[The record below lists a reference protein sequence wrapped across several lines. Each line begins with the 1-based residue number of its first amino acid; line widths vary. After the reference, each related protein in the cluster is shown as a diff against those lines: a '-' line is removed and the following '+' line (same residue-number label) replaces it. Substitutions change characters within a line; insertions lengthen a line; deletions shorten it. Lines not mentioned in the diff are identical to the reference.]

1 MCKKLLITNGR
12 ILTMAGKVL
21 PKGCVLT
28 ENGRITAV
36 ADQIEIP
43 EDKDTEIID
52 ASGCLVMPGLIEA
65 HCHVGITEEK
75 KGMEGD
81 DCNENVSP
89 VTPWLRALDAINT
102 MDAAFDDAVR
112 AGITSIMAGP
122 GSSNVVGGQ
131 FVFLKTKGR
140 RIDDLIVKE
149 PAAMKIAFGENP
161 KVNFMDQQKS
171 PVTRMAIAGLLREEL
186 FKAREYQKKKQAW
199 QKKNQGKSQSSPDS
213 PFEPDFA
220 WNPGSP
226 YSKAKSPSKPTYTGP
241 TTSSQP

>member
-89 VTPWLRALDAINT
+89 RHPH
-102 MDAAFDDAVR
+102 
-112 AGITSIMAGP
+112 G
-122 GSSNVVGGQ
+122 
-131 FVFLKTKGR
+131 
-140 RIDDLIVKE
+140 
-149 PAAMKIAFGENP
+149 
-161 KVNFMDQQKS
+161 
-171 PVTRMAIAGLLREEL
+171 
-186 FKAREYQKKKQAW
+186 
-199 QKKNQGKSQSSPDS
+199 
-213 PFEPDFA
+213 
-220 WNPGSP
+220 
-226 YSKAKSPSKPTYTGP
+226 
-241 TTSSQP
+241 

>member
-75 KGMEGD
+75 KAWKETTATKTYPP
-81 DCNENVSP
+81 SP
-89 VTPWLRALDAINT
+89 H
-102 MDAAFDDAVR
+102 
-112 AGITSIMAGP
+112 G
-122 GSSNVVGGQ
+122 
-131 FVFLKTKGR
+131 
-140 RIDDLIVKE
+140 
-149 PAAMKIAFGENP
+149 
-161 KVNFMDQQKS
+161 
-171 PVTRMAIAGLLREEL
+171 
-186 FKAREYQKKKQAW
+186 
-199 QKKNQGKSQSSPDS
+199 
-213 PFEPDFA
+213 
-220 WNPGSP
+220 
-226 YSKAKSPSKPTYTGP
+226 
-241 TTSSQP
+241 

>member
-171 PVTRMAIAGLLREEL
+171 PVTRMAIARLAPRRTLQSQRVPKEKTSL
-186 FKAREYQKKKQAW
+186 AKKES
-199 QKKNQGKSQSSPDS
+199 GKIPII
-213 PFEPDFA
+213 PRFPL
-220 WNPGSP
+220 
-226 YSKAKSPSKPTYTGP
+226 
-241 TTSSQP
+241 

>member
-161 KVNFMDQQKS
+161 KVTSWTSKNPPS
-171 PVTRMAIAGLLREEL
+171 PG
-186 FKAREYQKKKQAW
+186 W
-199 QKKNQGKSQSSPDS
+199 P
-213 PFEPDFA
+213 
-220 WNPGSP
+220 
-226 YSKAKSPSKPTYTGP
+226 
-241 TTSSQP
+241 